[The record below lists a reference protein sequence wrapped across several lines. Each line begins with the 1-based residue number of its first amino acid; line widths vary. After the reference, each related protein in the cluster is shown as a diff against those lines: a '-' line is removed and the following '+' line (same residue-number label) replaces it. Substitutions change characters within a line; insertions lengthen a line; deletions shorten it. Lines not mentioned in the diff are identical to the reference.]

1 MRTAIVFVAALALA
15 LPACTGA
22 GSTHVEHPAHD
33 SSALYGRALEAEA
46 VRGGDEAVDASLS
59 LVDAGLASG
68 AVGLPAVLAG
78 LDALAWRD
86 TLGLSRIAPLHALA
100 FRVPGALGRVEARLG
115 ELWQRGGGHPLGR
128 AYVAEA
134 IVGLARFRGDAATVA
149 VWRSR
154 TGSVPAVTGI
164 GPFASA
170 PLAGVERVTPVEAAG
185 SPLAASYPGIAPFAA
200 ALKPLVLDAD
210 DGTIDAGSLSVMQ
223 GVSVL
228 VVDVDVPRAQRVHL
242 ALRTTGAAV
251 VVVGGKVAFDRPYLL
266 GGAPAVRF
274 GTADV
279 PAGKTRVVVRLGLND
294 DGGRVALSIV
304 GDDGAP
310 LGTAAP
316 AVGSSAPGVP
326 EHVGPDELPR
336 VSPALDGAALLSV
349 GDARGARRVLDEA
362 AARPDAAPA
371 TLLVYARALGR
382 SDDVPETRRMERVR
396 SLYERVLAAW
406 PASSE
411 AVIGNAI
418 YAAGRRGPAEGR
430 VETLRDLAKRRGQ
443 GGADDPLVRAFEA
456 ATAAEVGMR
465 DVVLSGFDAVTG
477 PLAGTPILAEL
488 DDKAHPRTGA
498 EAEAYACTGAMVDRQ
513 TLACLGWHQRRGDAK
528 GVYAEIER
536 LRVLRGSKSSLRR
549 EEIVQRVAD
558 GDVDGA
564 LAVFDA
570 LPPADRLLA
579 WLGIVPKARAA
590 EVTKRLDPSARDAP
604 GAFAPL
610 ERVFGVDRTKELDE
624 RGARAVADARK
635 KGGDSGATEVLLHDE
650 TWALAPNGL
659 LTLVLHDV
667 RRTSGT
673 TDVDQGASGTYFGIT
688 GREVRRTVRRR
699 IHKKDGRV
707 LEPDRAAFASQGNA
721 DLSQLEPGDC
731 VEQVI
736 ESHALP
742 DRSGQ
747 LVVDGPDL
755 LPERTGIKHASVT
768 LSYPKDLPLVRW
780 SHPLMGKAVESDRGA
795 EHVVKWELTDA
806 SPRRLEEGVPR
817 MDRDVAVS
825 FGTYR
830 WSDVARLVGDNLR
843 SLADRDPLVAKW
855 AHEAAGEGP
864 PSRAMVE
871 RVVAAS
877 GKTVRV
883 ANGGLLS
890 DAAASVL
897 SGAQQT
903 GARQILELG
912 QGSRTWLIHRA
923 FGEVGIPSEI
933 VLAEREPYSAY
944 PNFPARPGRFEHP
957 LLLAHA
963 PDGDVWID
971 ADVAGPPLP
980 AGRISPE
987 LRGRMALRASGD
999 IVPLEV
1005 AGMDDARDEVDVRL
1019 VVDDRGDA
1027 KGTFAIVLRGRPAQ
1041 GLADAL
1047 DTVVGTDR
1055 REMLRRV
1062 VLGWLPWATVNEVTL
1077 SSREGAWE
1085 ISLRADVV
1093 IPAYAQGEGAT
1104 WVLPGLE
1111 PLHFVFPRSSTS
1123 TLGATYTA
1131 RGGRKSALAIDSAF
1145 QYHVHR
1151 RVELPRSAKGAA
1163 QLPAVKVARAGL
1175 DATRKA
1181 TLTGNV
1187 LDEDFSLSL
1196 PTGTVAADAYDA
1208 FAGDAK
1214 RVDDGFLSGTRIAR

>member
-1 MRTAIVFVAALALA
+1 
-15 LPACTGA
+15 
-22 GSTHVEHPAHD
+22 
-33 SSALYGRALEAEA
+33 
-46 VRGGDEAVDASLS
+46 
-59 LVDAGLASG
+59 
-68 AVGLPAVLAG
+68 
-78 LDALAWRD
+78 
-86 TLGLSRIAPLHALA
+86 
-100 FRVPGALGRVEARLG
+100 
-115 ELWQRGGGHPLGR
+115 
-128 AYVAEA
+128 VAEA
-134 IVGLARFRGDAATVA
+134 IVGLARFRGDAAVVG
-149 VWRSR
+149 VWRLR
-154 TGSVPAVTGI
+154 TGSVPSVTGI

-170 PLAGVERVTPVEAAG
+170 PLAGVERPTPVEAAG
-185 SPLAASYPGIAPFAA
+185 APLAASYPGIAPFAA
-200 ALKPLVLDAD
+200 ALKPLVLEAD

-223 GVSVL
+223 GVSAL
-228 VVDVDVPRAQRVHL
+228 VIDVDSPRAQKIHL
-242 ALRTTGAAV
+242 ALRTTAAAV

-274 GTADV
+274 GVADV

-304 GDDGAP
+304 GDDGAA
-310 LGTAAP
+310 LATSAP

-326 EHVGPDELPR
+326 TSAAPEELPR
-336 VSPALDGAALLSV
+336 RDPALDAAALLCV

-362 AARPDAAPA
+362 AARPDAPPG

-382 SDDVPETRRMERVR
+382 SDDVPENRRMERVR
-396 SLYERVLAAW
+396 GLYERVLEAW
-406 PASSE
+406 PSSAE

-443 GGADDPLVRAFEA
+443 GGGDDPLVRAFEA

-465 DVVLSGFDAVTG
+465 DVVLSGFDAVSG

-488 DDKAHPRTGA
+488 DDKAHPRAGA
-498 EAEAYACTGAMVDRQ
+498 EAEAYACGAPMVDRQ
-513 TLACLGWHQRRGDAK
+513 QLACLFWHQRRGDAK

-536 LRVLRGSKSSLRR
+536 LRALRGTKTALRR
-549 EEIVQRVAD
+549 EEIQQRVAD

-579 WLGIVPKARAA
+579 WLGVVPRSRAA
-590 EVTKRLDPSARDAP
+590 DVIKRLDPLARDAP
-604 GAFAPL
+604 GALAPL
-610 ERVFGVDRTKELDE
+610 ERVFGTDRTKELDD
-624 RGARAVADARK
+624 RGMKVVAEARARV
-635 KGGDSGATEVLLHDE
+635 GESGATEVLLHDE
-650 TWALAPNGL
+650 TWALAPTGL

-673 TDVDQGASGTYFGIT
+673 TDVDQGASGTYFGVT

-707 LEPDRAAFASQGNA
+707 LEPDRAAYASQGNA
-721 DLSQLEPGDC
+721 DLSQLEPGDF

-755 LPERTGIKHASVT
+755 LPERTSVKRASVT
-768 LSYPKDLPLVRW
+768 LSYPKDLALVRW
-780 SHPLMGKAVESDRGA
+780 SHPMMGAPAESDRGA
-795 EHVVKWELTDA
+795 EHVVRWDLKDMA
-806 SPRRLEEGVPR
+806 PRRLEEGVPR

-830 WSDVARLVGDNLR
+830 WTDIARLVGDNFR

-855 AHEAAGEGP
+855 AREAAGEGP
-864 PSRAMVE
+864 ASRAMVE
-871 RVVAAS
+871 RIVAAS

-912 QGSRTWLIHRA
+912 QGSRTWLISRA
-923 FGEVGIPSEI
+923 FAEVGISSEI
-933 VLAEREPYSAY
+933 VVAEREPYSAY

-957 LLLAHA
+957 LLIAHLS
-963 PDGDVWID
+963 DGDVWID

-980 AGRISPE
+980 AGRVSPE
-987 LRGRMALRASGD
+987 LRGRLALKTSGD
-999 IVPLEV
+999 IVPVEV
-1005 AGMDDARDEVDVRL
+1005 AGIDDARDEVDVRL
-1019 VVDDRGDA
+1019 AIDERGDA

-1062 VLGWLPWATVNEVTL
+1062 VLGWLPWATVNDVTL

-1093 IPAYAQGEGAT
+1093 IPAYAQREGGA

-1111 PLHFVFPRSSTS
+1111 PLHFVFPRSSAS

-1151 RVELPRSAKGAA
+1151 RVELPPSAKGAP
-1163 QLPAVKVARAGL
+1163 QLPTVKVARAGL
-1175 DATRKA
+1175 EATRKA
-1181 TLTGNV
+1181 TLTGTV

-1214 RVDDGFLSGTRIAR
+1214 RVDDGFLAGTRVTR